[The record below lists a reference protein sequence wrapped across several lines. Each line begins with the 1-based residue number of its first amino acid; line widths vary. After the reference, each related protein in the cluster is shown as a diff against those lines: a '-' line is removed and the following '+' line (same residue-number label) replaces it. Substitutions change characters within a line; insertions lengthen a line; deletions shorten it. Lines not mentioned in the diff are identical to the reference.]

1 MGKTDTALSDEIG
14 AVEQSTAVISIETP
28 YLQQLK
34 ATHRAR
40 ARAATRWRPRF
51 LKALRMSCNWTDSLK
66 AAHVSY
72 NTVKLHERNDPDFA
86 AQLREAEEE
95 GAQLLHGVCFKAA
108 LEGNLEPVYW
118 QGKIVGHIRKYDS
131 RMQVELLRAHMPH
144 LFKTPGS
151 YAPVISG
158 DNNDKGMIMTPEL
171 QDELIRQRRE
181 ALEAMNPPKE
191 IKASNEALLDSSNSS
206 AAVQ

>member
-1 MGKTDTALSDEIG
+1 RVPGRKEGWVKPIASMP
-14 AVEQSTAVISIETP
+14 QISRVRARAGLMT
-28 YLQQLK
+28 QQLK

-86 AQLREAEEE
+86 AQQREAEEE

-131 RMQVELLRAHMPH
+131 RMQIELLR
-144 LFKTPGS
+144 
-151 YAPVISG
+151 
-158 DNNDKGMIMTPEL
+158 
-171 QDELIRQRRE
+171 
-181 ALEAMNPPKE
+181 
-191 IKASNEALLDSSNSS
+191 
-206 AAVQ
+206 

>member
-1 MGKTDTALSDEIG
+1 MNKKGDDKLAKGTVTPVVFTPVETA
-14 AVEQSTAVISIETP
+14 
-28 YLQQLK
+28 YLKQLK
-34 ATHRAR
+34 VTHRAR
-40 ARAATRWRPRF
+40 ARAAMRWRPRF

-86 AQLREAEEE
+86 AQLKEAEEE

-131 RMQVELLRAHMPH
+131 RMQIELLRAHMPH
-144 LFKTPGS
+144 LFKTLGS
-151 YAPVISG
+151 HAPVISG
-158 DNNDKGMIMTPEL
+158 DNNNNKGMIMTAER
-171 QDELIRQRRE
+171 QDELIRLRRE
-181 ALEAMNPPKE
+181 ALEAMDPKQLT
-191 IKASNEALLDSSNSS
+191 ASNGAVKSDSGNSPTG
-206 AAVQ
+206 VQ